1 MVGCGCKK
9 GHGMNIRGGGVRK
22 RKRRRRKKKKGGGLI
37 GASSKTWTPA
47 YLSGNKRGS
56 GLYSA
61 MFNPIGALGGA
72 ALRLG
77 GYRPKSR
84 FAGARQK
91 IRNTLQAVH
100 GRMGGGKR
108 GSGMSFHGAGMA
120 IHGAGLRGKRVLPRY
135 GSGKRRV

>member
-1 MVGCGCKK
+1 
-9 GHGMNIRGGGVRK
+9 MNIRGGAVRK
-22 RKRRRRKKKKGGGLI
+22 RKRRRKKKKKGGGLI

-47 YLSGNKRGS
+47 YLSGKRGS
-56 GLYSA
+56 GLFGA
-61 MFNPIGALGGA
+61 MLNPIGALGGA

-100 GRMGGGKR
+100 GRMGGKR

-135 GSGKRRV
+135 GRGKRRV